1 MGIASF
7 VVGLICLILSPFL
20 SVFLVLPS
28 LLALVLGI
36 IDCVIKSKKKESK
49 GLAIAGI
56 VLSIIALIVC
66 ILIIVLAVYV
76 FNTASDSIL
85 NGFNT
90 FSNEI
95 TSEIEQEDITCK
107 VGESATINDIKVTLK
122 SVDNDFDDY
131 YDYASIE
138 DGYKVIK
145 ADFEFE
151 NLKDYTTYVY
161 DSDFRCYA
169 DQFLCD
175 DFIYVEDSYFSEAID
190 SGRKAAAS
198 VYYEVPE
205 DADTIEIEFQ
215 PSTWYTSKV
224 IFTID

>member
-131 YDYASIE
+131 DDYASIE

-175 DFIYVEDSYFSEAID
+175 DFIYVEDSYFSGAID

>member
-122 SVDNDFDDY
+122 SVDNDFDDC

-198 VYYEVPE
+198 VYYEIPE

-215 PSTWYTSKV
+215 PSAWYTSKV